1 MTDPTP
7 DEAAAALQAV
17 LDAEGRRCGCDPEL
31 YDDSDFIGFVSD
43 TNGRGHREV
52 RGAAIRVLLAERKQL
67 HRRLA
72 NPCDGE
78 SCEAGGAAHCHRCAE
93 AEADKLLA
101 ERDALRARIAAAEA
115 QVAKHF
121 QIASRY
127 VGEGSTWAITAQALH
142 AVDRALGGVQVA
154 HDLHGLAGGVISF
167 PPDVDAE
174 DMERFRAAWDE
185 AAGPERALTLNVE
198 NRTATFRT
206 KPWPDGYDAGPLAR
220 ENASRTLPSEG
231 GASDA

>member
-17 LDAEGRRCGCDPEL
+17 LDAGGRHCGCDPEL

-78 SCEAGGAAHCHRCAE
+78 RCEVGGAAHCHRCAE

-101 ERDALRARIAAAEA
+101 ERDLVRAHVDILVRHLAGCAKQADSAFWSDLARDLADPQFRTEYFSRAA
-115 QVAKHF
+115 QV
-121 QIASRY
+121 
-127 VGEGSTWAITAQALH
+127 VALN
-142 AVDRALGGVQVA
+142 ADTETLGG
-154 HDLHGLAGGVISF
+154 
-167 PPDVDAE
+167 
-174 DMERFRAAWDE
+174 
-185 AAGPERALTLNVE
+185 
-198 NRTATFRT
+198 
-206 KPWPDGYDAGPLAR
+206 
-220 ENASRTLPSEG
+220 
-231 GASDA
+231 